1 MFSLDLGNLLVHLK
15 LESGQWT
22 NVMRNVETRMN
33 RAERRL
39 NSFGRNMTMKVTV
52 PLLAFGAAAT
62 KTFASFDDAMTRST
76 AIMGSMTA
84 EMDED
89 LRSLAKS
96 LSLQGVQSAKQL
108 AESYFF
114 LASAGLDVKQSMAA
128 LPVVQKFATAGA
140 FEMALATDLVTDAQS
155 ALGLTVKD
163 SQQNMINMVKITD
176 ILTGANTLANA
187 STQQFSEALMRAGP
201 AMKAYGIELEDG
213 VATLAAYADQGK
225 KGAEGGE
232 LFGRMLRLMIKGF
245 NDNRAEWDR
254 FNVSIVDAQDNLRPM
269 ADIVRDLTGVLGT
282 MGVTQKAATLELLG
296 FQARSQQAIMP
307 LLGLG
312 DAIEQ
317 YNIDL
322 HQMAGITEEVANK
335 QLESLGSQLRII
347 WNHIKAVAASFGSTL
362 EPMILKV
369 GESVK
374 IFSIFWLNLNEETQR
389 TVGIVAVLAA
399 SLGPVALAM
408 ALIVKAGSLLV
419 GVFAALNVAALG
431 WVGAVVLLAGIAY
444 TLRAAWEQ
452 NLSTVKDRM
461 EEWLLAFQTGLEWLW
476 DSPIGDF
483 LKYFVAGFTEAY
495 NTIRG
500 GWADTV
506 VDMAAMTMGAGSFLR
521 ELKDAVSDAWAAPDI
536 STMVTRFEQGL
547 RKAKTEF
554 GSAFE
559 HTFDALK
566 PAADDAALYVH
577 KKFTSIPLVIE
588 AFGAASVEHLGD
600 LLGAVKAQFAQDFE
614 GIVDIVK
621 QAMPNLTF
629 AIDEAMRSMGGM
641 SLGPITQP
649 IESDW
654 KWAGVYPQM
663 QSDFDDATKLTEM
676 SEEAIRFAWDRMY
689 DGLNDKSAE
698 YFHFQRSQLKEE
710 VELWKTNAAAI
721 AQQFDTEETAILSL
735 IDAYEKEQKVLMEIA
750 ELKQGDTWAG
760 GLKAF
765 ALETERAFKTAGEK
779 AYEFAQS
786 MEQSVSNGL
795 QSMSRDMDNWGEHA
809 MQILEEVYFEA
820 IRIAFIQPVA
830 SAAAG
835 AFAGIGSSI
844 FSGMSAGTATAG
856 SSAHTYSGYEA
867 SYADGGIAWH
877 PQIAS
882 LAENEPELITPFSEL
897 RKMQDNSEAGSFSL
911 HIENNTNTPIEAD
924 DIDFDPDRMIANITI
939 RDKRNRGPVSRASR
953 SRG

>member
-15 LESGQWT
+15 LESDQWT
-22 NVMRNVETRMN
+22 RVMRNVETRMT
-33 RAERRL
+33 RAENRL

-52 PLLAFGAAAT
+52 PLLALGVASI
-62 KTFASFDDAMTRST
+62 KTFASFDDAMVRST
-76 AIMGSMTA
+76 AIMGNVTDD
-84 EMDED
+84 MDAD
-89 LRSLAKS
+89 MRSLART
-96 LSLQGVQSAKQL
+96 LSMEGVQSATQL

-114 LASAGLDVKQSMAA
+114 LASAGLDVKQSIAA

-155 ALGLTVKD
+155 ALGLTVND
-163 SQQNMINMVKITD
+163 SQQNMTNMVKITD

-245 NDNRAEWDR
+245 NDNREAWDR
-254 FNVSIVDAQDNLRPM
+254 YNISIVDAQDNLRPM

-282 MGVTQKAATLELLG
+282 MGVTEKAAALELLG
-296 FQARSQQAIMP
+296 FQARSQQAVMP

-312 DAIEQ
+312 NAIEQ
-317 YNIDL
+317 YNKDL

-335 QLESLGSQLRII
+335 QLKSLGSQLRII
-347 WNHIKAVAASFGSTL
+347 WNHVKAVAASFGSTL

-369 GESVK
+369 GEGVK
-374 IFSIFWLNLNEETQR
+374 TFAKFWLNLNKETQR

-399 SLGPVALAM
+399 SLGPIALAM
-408 ALIVKAGSLLV
+408 ALIVKVGALVV
-419 GVFAALNVAALG
+419 GVFAAMNVAALG
-431 WVGAVVLLAGIAY
+431 WVGTAVLVAGIAY

-452 NLSTVKDRM
+452 NLSVIKDRM

-476 DSPIGDF
+476 DSPIGGF
-483 LKYFVAGFTEAY
+483 LKYFVAGFTDAY
-495 NTIRG
+495 TTIRD
-500 GWADTV
+500 GWADTI
-506 VDMAAMTMGAGSFLR
+506 VDIAAMAMGAGSFLR
-521 ELKDAVSDAWAAPDI
+521 ELKDAISDAWVAPDI
-536 STMVTRFEQGL
+536 STMVTRFESGL
-547 RKAKTEF
+547 RKAKTEWA
-554 GSAFE
+554 SAFE

-566 PAADDAALYVH
+566 PSADDAALYVH

-600 LLGAVKAQFAQDFE
+600 LLSAVKVQFGQDFE
-614 GIVDIVK
+614 GIVDLVK
-621 QAMPNLTF
+621 QAMPDLTS
-629 AIDEAMRSMGGM
+629 AIDEAMRSMGGV
-641 SLGPITQP
+641 SIGPVVQP

-663 QSDFDDATKLTEM
+663 QAASKDMIDAM
-676 SEEAIRFAWDRMY
+676 SEESIWAAWDRMY

-698 YFHFQRSQLKEE
+698 YFNFQQKKLEKE
-710 VELWKTNAAAI
+710 VELWQKNASVI
-721 AQQFDTEETAILSL
+721 AKQFDMEKDAVLNL
-735 IDAYEKEQKVLMEIA
+735 IDVYEKEQRVLIEIA
-750 ELKQGDTWAG
+750 ELKQGGWAD

-765 ALETERAFKTAGEK
+765 AMESTRTFKTAGEK
-779 AYEFAQS
+779 AFEFAQS
-786 MEQSVSNGL
+786 MERSVSNGL
-795 QSMSRDMDNWGEHA
+795 QGMSRDMDNWGAHA
-809 MQILEEVYFEA
+809 LRILEDIYFEA

-830 SAAAG
+830 SGLASSFAG
-835 AFAGIGSSI
+835 AFAQPSGAVSSGQGP
-844 FSGMSAGTATAG
+844 SLP
-856 SSAHTYSGYEA
+856 H
-867 SYADGGIAWH
+867 YAEGGIAWK

-897 RKMQDNSEAGSFSL
+897 RKMQDTSKASGFSL
-911 HIENNTNTPIEAD
+911 HIENITNMPIEAE

>member
-15 LESGQWT
+15 LESDQWT
-22 NVMRNVETRMN
+22 RVMRNVETRMT
-33 RAERRL
+33 RAENRL

-52 PLLAFGAAAT
+52 PLLALGVASI
-62 KTFASFDDAMTRST
+62 KTFASFDDAMVRST
-76 AIMGSMTA
+76 AIMGNVTDD
-84 EMDED
+84 MDAD
-89 LRSLAKS
+89 MRSLART
-96 LSLQGVQSAKQL
+96 LSMEGVQSATQL

-114 LASAGLDVKQSMAA
+114 LASAGLDVKQSIAA

-155 ALGLTVKD
+155 ALGLTVND
-163 SQQNMINMVKITD
+163 SQQNMTNMVKITD

-245 NDNRAEWDR
+245 NDNREAWDR
-254 FNVSIVDAQDNLRPM
+254 YNISIVDAQDNLRPM

-282 MGVTQKAATLELLG
+282 MGVTEKAAALELLG
-296 FQARSQQAIMP
+296 FQARSQQAVMP

-312 DAIEQ
+312 NAIEQ
-317 YNIDL
+317 YNKDL

-335 QLESLGSQLRII
+335 QLKSLGSQLRII
-347 WNHIKAVAASFGSTL
+347 WIHVKAVAASFGSTL
-362 EPMILKV
+362 EPMVLKV
-369 GESVK
+369 GEGVK
-374 IFSIFWLNLNEETQR
+374 TFAKFWLNLNKETQR

-399 SLGPVALAM
+399 SLGPIALAM
-408 ALIVKAGSLLV
+408 ALIVKVGALVV
-419 GVFAALNVAALG
+419 GVFAAMNVAALG
-431 WVGAVVLLAGIAY
+431 WVGTAVLVAGIAY

-452 NLSTVKDRM
+452 NLSVIKDRM

-476 DSPIGDF
+476 DSPIGGF
-483 LKYFVAGFTEAY
+483 LKYFVAGFTDAY
-495 NTIRG
+495 TTIRD
-500 GWADTV
+500 GWADTI
-506 VDMAAMTMGAGSFLR
+506 VDIAAMAMGAGSFLR
-521 ELKDAVSDAWAAPDI
+521 ELKDAISDAWVAPDI
-536 STMVTRFEQGL
+536 STMVTRFESGL
-547 RKAKTEF
+547 RKAKTEWA
-554 GSAFE
+554 SAFE

-566 PAADDAALYVH
+566 PSADDAALYVH

-600 LLGAVKAQFAQDFE
+600 LLSAVKVQFGQDFE
-614 GIVDIVK
+614 GIVDLVK
-621 QAMPNLTF
+621 QAMPDLTS
-629 AIDEAMRSMGGM
+629 AIDEAMRSMGGV
-641 SLGPITQP
+641 SIGPVVQP

-663 QSDFDDATKLTEM
+663 QAASKDMIDAM
-676 SEEAIRFAWDRMY
+676 SEESIWAAWDRMY

-698 YFHFQRSQLKEE
+698 YFNFQQKKLEKE
-710 VELWKTNAAAI
+710 VELWQKNASVI
-721 AQQFDTEETAILSL
+721 AKQFDMEKDAVLNL
-735 IDAYEKEQKVLMEIA
+735 IDVYEKEQRVLIEIA
-750 ELKQGDTWAG
+750 ELKQGGWAD

-765 ALETERAFKTAGEK
+765 AMESTRTFKTAGEK
-779 AYEFAQS
+779 AFEFAQS
-786 MEQSVSNGL
+786 MERSVSNGL
-795 QSMSRDMDNWGEHA
+795 QGMSRDMDNWGAHA
-809 MQILEEVYFEA
+809 LRILEDIYFEA

-830 SAAAG
+830 SGLASSFAG
-835 AFAGIGSSI
+835 AFAQPSGAVSSGQGP
-844 FSGMSAGTATAG
+844 SLP
-856 SSAHTYSGYEA
+856 H
-867 SYADGGIAWH
+867 YAEGGIAWK

-897 RKMQDNSEAGSFSL
+897 RKMQDTSKASGFSL
-911 HIENNTNTPIEAD
+911 HIENITNMPIEAE

>member
-15 LESGQWT
+15 LESDQWT
-22 NVMRNVETRMN
+22 RVMRNVETRMT
-33 RAERRL
+33 RAENRL

-52 PLLAFGAAAT
+52 PLLALGVASI
-62 KTFASFDDAMTRST
+62 KTFASFDDAMVRST
-76 AIMGSMTA
+76 AIMGNVTDD
-84 EMDED
+84 MDAD
-89 LRSLAKS
+89 MRSLART
-96 LSLQGVQSAKQL
+96 LSMEGVQSATQL

-114 LASAGLDVKQSMAA
+114 LASAGLDVKQSIAA

-155 ALGLTVKD
+155 ALGLTVND
-163 SQQNMINMVKITD
+163 SQQNMTNMVKITD

-245 NDNRAEWDR
+245 NDNREAWDR
-254 FNVSIVDAQDNLRPM
+254 YNISIVDAQDNLRPM

-282 MGVTQKAATLELLG
+282 MGVTEKAAALELLG
-296 FQARSQQAIMP
+296 FQARSQQAVMP

-312 DAIEQ
+312 NAIEQ
-317 YNIDL
+317 YNKDL

-335 QLESLGSQLRII
+335 QLKSLGSQLRII
-347 WNHIKAVAASFGSTL
+347 WNHVKAVAASFGSTL
-362 EPMILKV
+362 EPMVLKV
-369 GESVK
+369 GEGVK
-374 IFSIFWLNLNEETQR
+374 TFAKFWLNLNKETQR

-399 SLGPVALAM
+399 SLGPIALAM
-408 ALIVKAGSLLV
+408 ALIVKVGALVV
-419 GVFAALNVAALG
+419 GVFAAMNVAALG
-431 WVGAVVLLAGIAY
+431 WVGTAVLVAGIAY

-452 NLSTVKDRM
+452 NLSVIKDRM

-476 DSPIGDF
+476 DSPIGGF
-483 LKYFVAGFTEAY
+483 LKYFVAGFTDAY
-495 NTIRG
+495 TTIRD
-500 GWADTV
+500 GWADTI
-506 VDMAAMTMGAGSFLR
+506 VDIAAMAMGAGSFLR
-521 ELKDAVSDAWAAPDI
+521 ELKDAISDAWVAPDI
-536 STMVTRFEQGL
+536 STMVTRFESGL
-547 RKAKTEF
+547 RKAKTEWA
-554 GSAFE
+554 SAFE

-566 PAADDAALYVH
+566 PSADDAALYVH

-600 LLGAVKAQFAQDFE
+600 LLSAVKVQFGQDFE
-614 GIVDIVK
+614 GIVDLVK
-621 QAMPNLTF
+621 QAMPDLTS
-629 AIDEAMRSMGGM
+629 AIDEAMRSMGGV
-641 SLGPITQP
+641 SIGPVVQP

-663 QSDFDDATKLTEM
+663 QAASKDMIDAM
-676 SEEAIRFAWDRMY
+676 SEESIWAAWDRMY

-698 YFHFQRSQLKEE
+698 YFNFQQKKLEKE
-710 VELWKTNAAAI
+710 VELWQKNASVI
-721 AQQFDTEETAILSL
+721 AKQFDMEKDAVLNL
-735 IDAYEKEQKVLMEIA
+735 IDVYEKEQRVLIEIA
-750 ELKQGDTWAG
+750 ELKQGGWAD

-765 ALETERAFKTAGEK
+765 AMESTRTFKTAGEK
-779 AYEFAQS
+779 AFEFAQS
-786 MEQSVSNGL
+786 MERSVSNGL
-795 QSMSRDMDNWGEHA
+795 QGMSRDMDNWGAHA
-809 MQILEEVYFEA
+809 LRILEDIYFEA

-830 SAAAG
+830 SGLASSFAG
-835 AFAGIGSSI
+835 AFAQPSGAVSSGQGP
-844 FSGMSAGTATAG
+844 SLP
-856 SSAHTYSGYEA
+856 H
-867 SYADGGIAWH
+867 YAEGGIAWK

-897 RKMQDNSEAGSFSL
+897 RKMQDTSKASGFSL
-911 HIENNTNTPIEAD
+911 HIENITNMPIEAE